1 MSAIAAIVLA
11 AVSWDSIVSTY
22 VDANHRV
29 AYERLKSEPRLESYI
44 SALTAPFPP
53 SGTPERKATL
63 INAYNAIVVRWITV
77 HYPVE
82 SVWRTK
88 RPFREARHRVD
99 GRLRSLDDIETELR
113 GLGDPRSHAALV
125 CAARSCPPLRREAYE
140 PSKLDAQLDANVRQW
155 LANPALN
162 SIDAAGASVS
172 AIFNWYATDFGDL
185 PVFLA
190 KYGFGPIKG
199 KIHFKE
205 YHWGLNDQG
214 GRGESYGGWRFYLD
228 YSRNR

>member
-1 MSAIAAIVLA
+1 MSAIATVVLA
-11 AVSWDSIVSTY
+11 ATSWNSIVSTY
-22 VDANHRV
+22 VDADHRV
-29 AYERLKSEPRLESYI
+29 AYERLKSEPRLELYI

-53 SGTPERKATL
+53 PGTLERKATL

-99 GRLRSLDDIETELR
+99 GRLRSLDDMETELR
-113 GLGDPRSHAALV
+113 GLGDPRIHAALV

-140 PSKLDAQLDANVRQW
+140 ASKLDAQLDANMRQW
-155 LANPALN
+155 LADAALN
-162 SIDAAGASVS
+162 SVDASGASVS
-172 AIFNWYATDFGDL
+172 GVFNWYATDFGDL

-190 KYGFGPIKG
+190 KHGFGPIKG

-214 GRGESYGGWRFYLD
+214 GRGEGYGGWRFYLD